1 MRIVPFALYINH
13 ALRYVI
19 DTTSQF
25 HIDESHGLKH
35 SLEVFHYAKDIY
47 DYQVVQYP
55 FLENQKEII
64 FVSAILHDMCDKKYM
79 DQNNGV
85 SMIKEHMKGY
95 LDEVQLNMMDEIIS
109 TISYSSVKKYGYP
122 DLGKYQMAYHIVREA
137 DLLSAYDL
145 DRCLI
150 YSIINEKLDYENALK
165 RVIEVTKN
173 RMLKYR
179 SDRLFITNY
188 SKALSFQLHKKAL
201 KRLKT
206 FEDMVEKLY

>member
-1 MRIVPFALYINH
+1 MRIIPFALLINH

-19 DTTSQF
+19 DTTSRF

-47 DYQVVQYP
+47 DYQVIQYP

-64 FVSAILHDMCDKKYM
+64 FTSAILHDMCDKKYM
-79 DQNNGV
+79 NQKNGV
-85 SMIKEHMKGY
+85 SMIKQHMNGY
-95 LDEVQLNMMDEIIS
+95 LDEVQLNMVDEIIS
-109 TISYSSVKKYGYP
+109 TMSYSTVKKYGYP
-122 DLGKYQMAYHIVREA
+122 DLDKYQMAYHIVREA

-150 YSIINEKLDYENALK
+150 YSMFNEKLDYENALK
-165 RVIEVTKN
+165 RVIYVTKN

-179 SDRLFITNY
+179 SDGLFVTNY
-188 SKALSFQLHKKAL
+188 SKALSFQLHKKTL
-201 KRLKT
+201 TRLKT